1 MIPRTLVPT
10 DVRPFTDN
18 GDKKPP
24 RRLTTYM
31 DDRTVVPS
39 DLSDAPPLT
48 GKTNI
53 PEHLP
58 LDVLIERSLVPRGM
72 GVKPFQQFLP
82 PSEFAPLAIL
92 DQRVVV
98 PAYVEPPEQREIDKF
113 DQPPQMTAELR
124 EIVSPDI
131 FNTGEANLL
140 VEPEDRRDAKWD
152 AITRVISVAAH
163 IAFVVFLIFL
173 PKIFPQHVPTRDEIE
188 LASKELGVVYLP
200 PDEGEVSRRPS
211 PPPGPVVKITPKAL
225 AKAAPPRPEEHR
237 IEAPPVASERPPLD
251 LPAAPTP
258 KANTSPTPNTATA
271 PPPPPDSTSRLLP
284 VLPAGPPSH
293 LRLDLPSASP
303 GKALQDDIQG
313 AIKRSPSGGTYSS
326 EGTVS
331 GGGGSGGGRGRG
343 GGGAQAGNGVTIL
356 TPTEGVDFQSY
367 INRLLAKL
375 KQNWVTVMPESF
387 YLGDKGIVAISFRI
401 NRDGSF
407 PAESLSLDRTSGKE
421 PLDTAA
427 ASAIRATSPFEP
439 LPPQFKGQFID
450 LRIGFY
456 YNIPIGNAP
465 Q

>member
-10 DVRPFTDN
+10 DVRPFTD
-18 GDKKPP
+18 DPAKKPA

-48 GKTNI
+48 GKTSI

-82 PSEFAPLAIL
+82 RSEYAPLAIL

-98 PAYVEPPEQREIDKF
+98 PAYVEPPEQPEIDKF

-163 IAFVVFLIFL
+163 IAFVIFLIFL

-200 PDEGEVSRRPS
+200 PDEGAVSRRPS
-211 PPPGPVVKITPKAL
+211 PPPGPVVKITLKTL
-225 AKAAPPRPEEHR
+225 AKVAPARPEEHR
-237 IEAPPVASERPPLD
+237 IEAPPVASERPRLD

-258 KANTSPTPNTATA
+258 KANTNPTPSTAPTQ
-271 PPPPPDSTSRLLP
+271 PPPPEPSKIMPMLP
-284 VLPAGPPSH
+284 PTTPGH
-293 LRLDLPSASP
+293 LNLGITNASP
-303 GKALQDDIQG
+303 GKALQDNLQD
-313 AIKRSPSGGTYSS
+313 AIKRAPGGGTYTS

-331 GGGGSGGGRGRG
+331 AGGRGRG
-343 GGGAQAGNGVTIL
+343 SGGGGAQYGNGVSIL
-356 TPTEGVDFQSY
+356 TPTEGVDFNSY

-375 KQNWVTVMPESF
+375 KQNWIAVMPESF

-401 NRDGSF
+401 NKDGSF
-407 PAESLSLDRTSGKE
+407 SAESLSIDRTSGKE

-439 LPPQFKGQFID
+439 LPPQFKGPNLD

-456 YNIPIGNAP
+456 YNIRPDGAT

>member
-10 DVRPFTDN
+10 DVRPFTD
-18 GDKKPP
+18 DPAKKPA

-48 GKTNI
+48 GKSSI

-58 LDVLIERSLVPRGM
+58 LDVLIERSLVPRGL
-72 GVKPFQQFLP
+72 GAKPFEQFLP

-92 DQRVVV
+92 DRRVVV
-98 PAYVEPPEQREIDKF
+98 PAYVEPPEQKEIDKF
-113 DQPPQMTAELR
+113 DQPPQMTAQLR

-163 IAFVVFLIFL
+163 IAFIIFLVFL
-173 PKIFPQHVPTRDEIE
+173 PKIFPAHVPTRDEIE

-200 PDEGEVSRRPS
+200 PDEGAVSRRPS
-211 PPPGPVVKITPKAL
+211 PPPGPVVKINPKTL
-225 AKAAPPRPEEHR
+225 NKIAPPRPEEHR

-258 KANTSPTPNTATA
+258 KVNTSPNPNTAPVQ
-271 PPPPPDSTSRLLP
+271 PPPTEPSKLLP
-284 VLPAGPPSH
+284 VLPPTSPGH
-293 LRLDLPSASP
+293 LNLGIPNASP
-303 GKALQDDIQG
+303 GKAMQDELQD
-313 AIKRSPSGGTYSS
+313 AIRHSSGGTYTSDSS
-326 EGTVS
+326 IPRGA
-331 GGGGSGGGRGRG
+331 GGGRGGRG

-375 KQNWVTVMPESF
+375 KQNWITVMPESF
-387 YLGDKGIVAISFRI
+387 YLGDKGIVLISFRI
-401 NRDGSF
+401 NHDGSF
-407 PAESLSLDRTSGKE
+407 SADTLSIDRTSGKE

-439 LPPQFKGQFID
+439 LPPQFKGPNLD
-450 LRIGFY
+450 LRIGFC
-456 YNIPIGNAP
+456 YNIPCGEGS